1 MSHFY
6 IRQFTL
12 TNRFLFFLILLFIIS
27 FILRCYNLT
36 FQSYWLDELFSAHLS
51 HPKNELKEV
60 YIETLKGAP
69 PLYQIILWGWYK
81 LVGYS
86 EVTGRLL
93 SAIFGVLSVMALYF
107 LGKELF
113 NKKVGAFAAIILC
126 FNEFSIYYA
135 QENRAYSLL
144 LLLSIVSTL
153 FFGRFLKD
161 SGKGYFILYIIS
173 VISVFYTHYFGFF
186 ILLTHIIYLL
196 FCKREWIKWNLKYFL
211 SAFVIISLSIFPLL
225 NNIFS
230 LAKIDEYWVVIP
242 GWNFWWYYFIFYFKS
257 RFLIV
262 LFGLLLILALFKLKS
277 IKTTEKSSVA
287 FLVLWISTT
296 YGFSY
301 IRSLLSTPLLTERNT
316 IIVLPAII
324 LLISFGIYQIK
335 KPLFQGLLI
344 VLIIFSSFYS
354 LIDRSYYYSEKKED
368 WRNVLL
374 EVNAENS
381 GNLPIYDI
389 VYEGWYYYSYAE
401 LLNMDMEIK
410 DHYQFLEDEQKS
422 QLPDQFWIMDAHRDN
437 IQTLDILKSSKF
449 KIQKTIQHTKAKAVL
464 VKRI

>member
-1 MSHFY
+1 M
-6 IRQFTL
+6 
-12 TNRFLFFLILLFIIS
+12 
-27 FILRCYNLT
+27 RCYNLT

-60 YIETLKGAP
+60 YKETLKGAP

-81 LVGYS
+81 LIGYS
-86 EVTGRLL
+86 DVTGRLL

-113 NKKVGAFAAIILC
+113 NKKVGVFAAIIIS

-144 LLLSIVSTL
+144 LLLSILSTI
-153 FFGRFLKD
+153 FFMRLLKD
-161 SGKGYFILYIIS
+161 SGKGYFILYILS

-211 SAFVIISLSIFPLL
+211 TALVLISFSIFPLL
-225 NNIFS
+225 QNIFS
-230 LAKIDEYWVVIP
+230 LAKIDEYWVVMP

-262 LFGLLLILALFKLKS
+262 LFGLLLIFAFFKLKS
-277 IKTTEKSSVA
+277 IKTTEKSSFV
-287 FLVLWISTT
+287 FLVLWISIT

-301 IRSLLSTPLLTERNT
+301 IRSILSTPLLTERNT

-335 KPLFQGLLI
+335 KPLFQGFLI

-374 EVNAENS
+374 EVYTENS

-401 LLNMDMEIK
+401 LLNMDMDMEIK
-410 DHYQFLEDEQKS
+410 DYYQFQKDEQKS

-437 IQTLDILKSSKF
+437 IQTLDILRNSKF
-449 KIQKTIQHTKAKAVL
+449 KIEKTIQHTKAKAVL
-464 VKRI
+464 VKKI